1 MKQAIFCLLLA
12 VMFLN
17 NKGYSQL
24 TSPADTFP
32 VPKNAGYQLFYL
44 QRQPNTNTI
53 VVDLNVE
60 NGKVNL
66 DNPVNVY
73 WIRFQEGG
81 NKAPLNFIQKEFAYG
96 VKTKKTGEGKYDL
109 HFVSY
114 KKKKFQLER
123 GANGIWH
130 VYFTLD
136 NGDRE
141 ILKRVYIHIEGGSFW
156 KPNIKYV
163 ELKGINP
170 STLKEVRQRI
180 ILKV

>member
-1 MKQAIFCLLLA
+1 MSF
-12 VMFLN
+12 N
-17 NKGYSQL
+17 NRCYSQL

-32 VPKNAGYQLFYL
+32 VPKNTAYQLFYL

-53 VVDLNVE
+53 MVDLNVG
-60 NGKVNL
+60 NGKVDT

-73 WIRFQEGG
+73 WIRFTEGG
-81 NKAPLNFIQKEFAYG
+81 KKAPLSFIQKEFAYG

-109 HFVSY
+109 NFVSY
-114 KKKKFQLER
+114 KKKKFQLEK
-123 GANGIWH
+123 GINGVWH

-163 ELKGINP
+163 ELTGINP
-170 STLKEVRQRI
+170 TTNKEVRQRI
-180 ILKV
+180 FLKV

>member
-1 MKQAIFCLLLA
+1 MKYVIFCLLLT
-12 VMFLN
+12 VLSLN
-17 NKGYSQL
+17 NKCYSQL

-32 VPKNAGYQLFYL
+32 VPKNTAYQLFYL

-53 VVDLNVE
+53 MVDLNVE
-60 NGKVNL
+60 NGKVNP
-66 DNPVNVY
+66 DNPVHVY

-81 NKAPLNFIQKEFAYG
+81 KKAPLNFIQKEFAYG

-109 HFVSY
+109 NFVSY
-114 KKKKFQLER
+114 KNKKFQLER
-123 GANGIWH
+123 GVNGTWQ

-136 NGDRE
+136 NGERE

-156 KPNIKYV
+156 KPDIKYV

-170 STLKEVRQRI
+170 LTHKEVRQRI